1 MLNFISIRNF
11 TLIESC
17 ELEFSPKF
25 NVFTGE
31 SGAGKSILMGAV
43 NLLLGGRADRSSIRS
58 GCQKA
63 EVSGIFTVPEYLKN
77 EITAKLE
84 AADINFDPNSPEL
97 CLRRVVT
104 QNATR
109 NYINDSPV
117 SAKMISELGA
127 SLMDRH
133 GAGEQLSLLLPS
145 RQLELLDRFG
155 ALTDLRKKCS
165 DIWNQIAKLE
175 NERCLFEANLPD
187 ESEADRLALMVEE
200 IERINPAPGEDEE
213 LAARHKLASN
223 SCQIISDSSALANH
237 LADAEDS
244 IADQLGSVC
253 RKLSELARINE
264 KQFQPLLSASM
275 QIQEEVYELAR
286 NIQDLAAHIDL
297 DPAEFSALEER
308 LSVLHTLKRRYA
320 PSIELLLEKLELA
333 KNTIDDFKRA
343 AAKKQE
349 FLKQKNMLTQQLVS
363 ACSKLSDARKNA
375 AILLAQQLIE
385 RLKDIGFNNA
395 VLQPVFSPI
404 PESPNGADHF
414 EFLFSANL
422 GEDLRPLRKIA
433 SSGELSRIMLAF
445 KIVLADSDS
454 IPTVVFDE
462 IDMNIGGET
471 ANKVGAALKLLGEKR
486 QILSISHLAQVAS
499 CADQHFLVEKST
511 ANGRTFSTVKLLQ
524 DPSPELSRMLGLLFL
539 RKKSKTKKL
548 E

>member
-11 TLIESC
+11 ALIESC

-43 NLLLGGRADRSSIRS
+43 DLLLGGRADRSSIRS

-77 EITAKLE
+77 EIAAKLGD
-84 AADINFDPNSPEL
+84 ADISFDPDSPEL

-104 QNATR
+104 PSSTR
-109 NYINDSPV
+109 NYLNDSPV
-117 SAKMISELGA
+117 SAKLISELGA
-127 SLMDRH
+127 VLMDRH

-155 ALTDLRKKCS
+155 ALTALRKSCADICS
-165 DIWNQIAKLE
+165 KIAELE
-175 NERCLFEANLPD
+175 KQRIAFEANLPD

-200 IERINPAPGEDEE
+200 IERVNPVPGEDDE

-223 SCQIISDSSALANH
+223 SCQILSESSALAAR
-237 LADAEDS
+237 LSDSEDS
-244 IADQLGSVC
+244 IADQIGSVC
-253 RKLSELARINE
+253 RKLSDLARIEEN
-264 KQFQPLLSASM
+264 QFDPLVSACM
-275 QIQEEVYELAR
+275 QIQEDVCELSR
-286 NIQDLAAHIDL
+286 NIQNLAGRIEL
-297 DPAEFSALEER
+297 DPGEFAALEER
-308 LSVLHTLKRRYA
+308 LSELHTLKRRYA
-320 PSIELLLEKLELA
+320 PTIDMLLDKLKSA
-333 KNTIDDFKRA
+333 KNTIDDFKRS
-343 AAKKQE
+343 AAKRQE
-349 FLKQKNMLTQQLVS
+349 FANQKSILIQQLAD
-363 ACSKLSDARKNA
+363 ACRKLSAERKNA
-375 AILLAQQLIE
+375 ALSLTKQLVE
-385 RLKDIGFNNA
+385 RLKEIGFSNA
-395 VLQPVFSPI
+395 VLQPDFSTVPD
-404 PESPNGADHF
+404 SANGADHF

-499 CADQHFLVEKST
+499 CADQHFLVQKST
-511 ANGRTFSTVKLLQ
+511 ADGRTFSTVQLLD
-524 DPSPELSRMLGLLFL
+524 DPSSELSRMLGLLFL